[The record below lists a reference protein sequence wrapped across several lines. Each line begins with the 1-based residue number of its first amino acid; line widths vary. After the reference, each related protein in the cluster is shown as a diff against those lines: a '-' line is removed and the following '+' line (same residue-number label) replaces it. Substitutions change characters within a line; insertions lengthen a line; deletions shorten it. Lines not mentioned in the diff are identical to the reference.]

1 LSPNTII
8 KTAVAVLGS
17 ALLAF
22 GSLATAAIYRQVIDP
37 PIFFGVG
44 LFDVDASCIP
54 TTDGLAFLT
63 PGVDC
68 GAADIVDLLL
78 QGNDPPT
85 GTIRFA
91 GPQPTNVISGAVTG
105 LLWFDQALVGIDT
118 TLLVGAGTGDFSNPG
133 GYSLQYFAGP
143 HVSPSNET
151 FNPTAVLS
159 CQSSDV
165 ILLADV
171 VDPGQCLALAGD
183 GGIAMQEP
191 ATLVPEPGTVGLL
204 LGALSAVLFARR
216 RARSI

>member
-1 LSPNTII
+1 MSPNTII

-54 TTDGLAFLT
+54 TTDGFAFLT

-91 GPQPTNVISGAVTG
+91 GPNRRTSFWAPLPVCSG
-105 LLWFDQALVGIDT
+105 
-118 TLLVGAGTGDFSNPG
+118 
-133 GYSLQYFAGP
+133 
-143 HVSPSNET
+143 
-151 FNPTAVLS
+151 
-159 CQSSDV
+159 
-165 ILLADV
+165 
-171 VDPGQCLALAGD
+171 
-183 GGIAMQEP
+183 
-191 ATLVPEPGTVGLL
+191 
-204 LGALSAVLFARR
+204 
-216 RARSI
+216 SIRHS